1 MTTRSD
7 AADIGRLL
15 AWAARPKETPA
26 RNDDYHRLISR
37 YRNDPD
43 FAQTTDAVFA
53 GAGMHLNV
61 DEREGAIVVAAP
73 DSPLR
78 LTLGDVMKRASSFQ
92 RAAIGA
98 AILAIASTAYPEP
111 SMLDDPDRMA
121 VFTTRSVVEL
131 LDRAAASYA
140 DNSQSDGSVDDD
152 LAEAWRA
159 WNQLAPG
166 RPNAQRHSAADRFG
180 LVIRVCK
187 VLVDAGFLTSRGDLE
202 GGAWLARPRFRH
214 AVTSMAED
222 SDLYIIVNGLTETE
236 NTDEH
241 T

>member
-15 AWAARPKETPA
+15 AWAARPKEIPA
-26 RNDDYHRLISR
+26 RHDDYHRLIGR

-53 GAGMHLNV
+53 GAGMYLNI
-61 DEREGAIVVAAP
+61 DEREGAIVFAAP

-78 LTLGDVMKRASSFQ
+78 VTLGDFMKRASAFQ

-111 SMLDDPDRMA
+111 SLLDDPDRMA

-131 LDRAAASYA
+131 LDRVAATHA
-140 DNSQSDGSVDDD
+140 DNSESDGSVDDD

-166 RPNAQRHSAADRFG
+166 RANAQRYSAADRFG

-187 VLVDAGFLTSRGDLE
+187 LLVEAGYLTSRGDLE

-214 AVTSMAED
+214 AVTSMSED
-222 SDLYIIVNGLTETE
+222 SELYNLVNGFTEME
-236 NTDEH
+236 NIDEH
-241 T
+241 S

>member
-15 AWAARPKETPA
+15 AWAARPKEIPA
-26 RNDDYHRLISR
+26 RHDDYHRLISR

-53 GAGMHLNV
+53 GAGIHLNI
-61 DEREGAIVVAAP
+61 DEREGAIVFAAP

-78 LTLGDVMKRASSFQ
+78 VTLSDFMKRASPFQ

-111 SMLDDPDRMA
+111 SLLDDPDRMA

-131 LDRAAASYA
+131 LDRVAATHA
-140 DNSQSDGSVDDD
+140 DNSDSDGSVDDD

-159 WNQLAPG
+159 WNQLTPR
-166 RPNAQRHSAADRFG
+166 RPNAQRYSAADRFG

-187 VLVDAGFLTSRGDLE
+187 LLVEAGYLTSRGDLE

-214 AVTSMAED
+214 AVTSMSED
-222 SDLYIIVNGLTETE
+222 SELYNLVNGFTETE

-241 T
+241 S